1 MHARLI
7 VSALALVASAAVV
20 LTGAAVTSA
29 AVDAT
34 TTPVGSVL
42 KVGKPAIVPYTD
54 SSSKPEVKATI
65 QVTPESITKGS
76 IKDFANIKLD
86 ATQKTA
92 TPYYMK
98 VLTKNVGK
106 TVLKKARPDLYLNG
120 VDDRGQR
127 QSAIIFFGDFARCS
141 MDKVPAV
148 LKPGQSY
155 EVCQAFLIAK
165 GGSIDGAVW
174 VEFDP
179 KHPTKS
185 DINWKR

>member
-1 MHARLI
+1 MHVRLI
-7 VSALALVASAAVV
+7 VSALALVAPVTVA
-20 LTGAAVTSA
+20 LTGATATFA
-29 AVDAT
+29 GADAT

-42 KVGKPAIVPYTD
+42 KIGKPAIVPYTD
-54 SSSKPEVKATI
+54 SSSKPQVKATI

-98 VLTKNVGK
+98 VLTKNVGR
-106 TVLKKARPDLYLNG
+106 TVLKKARPDLYLDG

-127 QSAIIFFGDFARCS
+127 QSAIIFFGEFARCS

-179 KHPTKS
+179 KHPGKS
-185 DINWKR
+185 DINWKK

>member
-1 MHARLI
+1 VHRIALGITVVTTFGLGLI
-7 VSALALVASAAVV
+7 GSGAGSAAG
-20 LTGAAVTSA
+20 GAPL
-29 AVDAT
+29 
-34 TTPVGSVL
+34 TPVGSVL
-42 KVGKPAIVPYTD
+42 KVGRPAVVPYTE
-54 SSSKPEVKATI
+54 SSSKPPVKTI
-65 QVTPESITKGS
+65 LQVTPESITRGS

-86 ATQKTA
+86 ATQKTS

-98 VLTKNVGK
+98 VLVKNVGTK
-106 TVLKKARPDLYLNG
+106 VLRKSRPDLYLNG
-120 VDDRGQR
+120 VDDRAQR
-127 QSAIIFFGDFARCS
+127 QSAIIFFGDFPRCS
-141 MDKVPAV
+141 MSKTPAV

-155 EVCQAFLIAK
+155 EVCQAFLIAR

>member
-1 MHARLI
+1 MHRRLVVTSLALI
-7 VSALALVASAAVV
+7 ASGTLALAAA
-20 LTGAAVTSA
+20 AAATTV
-29 AVDAT
+29 T

-42 KVGKPAIVPYTD
+42 KIGKPAIVPYED
-54 SSSKPEVKATI
+54 SSAKPKLKTTI
-65 QVTPESITKGS
+65 QITPESIVKGS

-86 ATQKTA
+86 ATQKTS

-106 TVLKKARPDLYLNG
+106 VALKKSRPDLYLNG

-127 QSAIIFFGDFARCS
+127 QSAIIFFGDFPRCS

-185 DINWKR
+185 DINWKK

>member
-1 MHARLI
+1 MLRRLV
-7 VSALALVASAAVV
+7 VSSLALIACGTLALAAASAATTV
-20 LTGAAVTSA
+20 
-29 AVDAT
+29 T
-34 TTPVGSVL
+34 TTPVGTVL
-42 KVGKPAIVPYTD
+42 KLGKPALVPYED
-54 SSSKPEVKATI
+54 SSAKPKINTTI
-65 QVTPESITKGS
+65 QITPESIVKGS

-86 ATQKTA
+86 ATQKTS

-98 VLTKNVGK
+98 VRTKNVGK
-106 TVLKKARPDLYLNG
+106 TVLEKSRPDLYLNG

-165 GGSIDGAVW
+165 GGSINGAVW
-174 VEFDP
+174 VEFDA
-179 KHPTKS
+179 KHPTKA
-185 DINWKR
+185 DINWKQ